1 MIWTVDVSEFSLPHK
16 RINSLK
22 KNIGLSMPFVITKLY
37 FIRFY
42 LRISLYQQSYVRF
55 RLIISFTN
63 IVFILSMTLAIG
75 YFLTRRSHAI
85 ICCYNESSSMYCLRD
100 DGTRNNSKSS
110 WWGKTKMS
118 IALRKLF
125 SSLMLQLLLQ
135 FKEVQINEATFS

>member
-1 MIWTVDVSEFSLPHK
+1 MNGWCFRILTATQTHK
-16 RINSLK
+16 QLEEKHWIINAVCNYKIVFHTISF
-22 KNIGLSMPFVITKLY
+22 KNK
-37 FIRFY
+37 FILTIIRK
-42 LRISLYQQSYVRF
+42 
-55 RLIISFTN
+55 IISFTN